1 MYFNTQEE
9 IITRIGKSL
18 EKSLILRKKVI
29 KILSGIIIGII
40 LGKSTIVSR
49 IAENL
54 KEDFCNGTEESK
66 KKKIKRFFNRKI
78 TDDMYQFFVE
88 DILTRYKAEDN
99 KVLIV
104 FDHTTCDDRFVILN
118 FMLSIGKRGVPLY
131 YKIYEYKDPK
141 NKNMEDVKKAINNY
155 KRRFTI
161 EEMFKDMKSNG
172 LGMEE
177 TWSKKLEYFKNIMLC
192 ISIAYVYI
200 ITIGSECC
208 RNGRNKEIG
217 VHVKTKRGNK
227 TRVYSV
233 FTVGMKWFKR
243 CYFSKK
249 EKRLICEF
257 LLYDL

>member
-1 MYFNTQEE
+1 MVKLKYPKINFTKEVFFMYFNTQEE

-131 YKIYEYKDPK
+131 YKVYEYKDPK
-141 NKNMEDVKKAINNY
+141 IKIWKM
-155 KRRFTI
+155 
-161 EEMFKDMKSNG
+161 
-172 LGMEE
+172 
-177 TWSKKLEYFKNIMLC
+177 
-192 ISIAYVYI
+192 
-200 ITIGSECC
+200 
-208 RNGRNKEIG
+208 
-217 VHVKTKRGNK
+217 
-227 TRVYSV
+227 
-233 FTVGMKWFKR
+233 
-243 CYFSKK
+243 
-249 EKRLICEF
+249 
-257 LLYDL
+257 